1 MRVRG
6 IHEKIHG
13 LLFGRAQDKSV
24 MGGDNVVLIGQAT
37 ICTIIEERT
46 GAWPDILAL
55 MAFAARTLANE
66 VAAMLAEI
74 ITPGV

>member
-6 IHEKIHG
+6 IHEEIHG

-24 MGGDNVVLIGQAT
+24 MGSDDVVLIGQAT
-37 ICTIIEERT
+37 ICTIIEELT

-55 MAFAARTLANE
+55 MTFTARTLANE
-66 VAAMLAEI
+66 VTAMLAEI
-74 ITPGV
+74 IAPGV

>member
-13 LLFGRAQDKSV
+13 LLSGRAQDKSV
-24 MGGDNVVLIGQAT
+24 MGGDNVVLVGQAT

-46 GAWPDILAL
+46 GAWADILAL
-55 MAFAARTLANE
+55 MTFPTRALANE
-66 VAAMLAEI
+66 IAAMLAEI
-74 ITPGV
+74 IAPGV